1 MIVWDPNV
9 HAIGVSEID
18 QQHQRLAEIINHIE
32 QALIAEKKAQILRA
46 LLDELIQYAE
56 FHFFTEEHYM
66 RQHAYPGEA
75 SHQEGHHHLVDQI
88 LGLRQDFGVRDKSD
102 TRHTID
108 FLGSW
113 FVDHIL
119 QMDRPMGIW
128 LRAKGV
134 K

>member
-1 MIVWDPNV
+1 MIAWDPNI

-18 QQHQRLAEIINHIE
+18 QQHQQLAEIINGIE
-32 QALIAEKKAQILRA
+32 KALVAGESKESLRA
-46 LLDELIQYAE
+46 MLEELIQYTE

-66 RQHAYPGEA
+66 RQHAYPGEE
-75 SHQEGHHHLVDQI
+75 SHQKGHHHLVDQI
-88 LGLRQDFGVRDKSD
+88 LSLRQDFGIKDESH
-102 TRHTID
+102 TRHTVD

-119 QMDRPMGIW
+119 HMDRPMGIW
-128 LRAKGV
+128 LRARGV